1 MRHTGVASARAGLAG
16 ALLVG
21 GGVAA
26 TAGPGG
32 AQQAEAARAG
42 ADACTYDTC
51 ALRRERVVFGERL
64 IVGTTERRVRVRGLT
79 FPVDSVLA
87 RDARALAE
95 GRAYRREARTGAL
108 LSLVGTGL
116 GLAGAIAL
124 GRDCEGRELNE
135 CSVQG
140 STATLLGAGIGVGA
154 LGGWRL
160 TIADRALN
168 RAIWWYNR
176 DLPR

>member
-1 MRHTGVASARAGLAG
+1 MQALSGASWRVGLAG

-21 GGVAA
+21 GVSVAGRPA
-26 TAGPGG
+26 G

-42 ADACTYDTC
+42 AGACTYDTC
-51 ALRRERVVFGERL
+51 ALRRERVVVAERL
-64 IVGTTERRVRVRGLT
+64 LVGTTERRVRVRGLT
-79 FPVDSVLA
+79 FPVDSVFA
-87 RDARALAE
+87 GNARALAE

-124 GRDCEGRELNE
+124 GRDCESRELNE

-140 STATLLGAGIGVGA
+140 STAALLGAGIGAGFLGA
-154 LGGWRL
+154 WRV
-160 TIADRALN
+160 TVADRALN